1 MSNKILA
8 YRPDI
13 DGLRA
18 LAVLAVV
25 VFHFNKQWLPGGF
38 VGVDIFFVISGYLI
52 TGIVARQLAHGEFK
66 FTEFYLRRVR
76 RIFPA
81 AAFMIF
87 VTLLVGVTLMLPS
100 DVNDLSGSALA
111 SLLSV
116 ANIYFWKYLDVS
128 YFAASSDMVPLLHM
142 WSLGVEEQF
151 YLIWPACLFL
161 AFAYLQKRWLII
173 ISLALAVVSFAWGQL
188 NLEVDQKFA
197 YYMLPSRAGEL
208 LVGAITYFTCQA
220 VNPRIQRV
228 HAEVIAAVGLAI
240 VVWSLLMIRESDGFP
255 GLISAVPTIGV
266 ALLIA
271 AGKFSPTLVGGLFSL
286 RPIVGVGLVSFSLYL
301 WHWPV
306 LAFYRYSMGEPDL
319 FGGLLCLVIMIVM
332 TLLSYFWI
340 EKPFRHSGA
349 RAKDFAL
356 SGLLIATGL
365 LSIVAIYS
373 NGVIK
378 LFSPE
383 GYVETLAK
391 VSNNTGP
398 AFSYSYVCQV
408 GAKPE
413 FLTDRKCVVGDPTKE
428 PRAILFGDSNAAHFM
443 GYFKV
448 LSEHHGFALR
458 NIEHSS
464 CPPFPDDL
472 SRKYAP
478 PAYKDSCVKFN
489 KMVRG
494 DLAKYDTIVLG
505 ASWHAYVRD
514 LSFESDFRQ
523 TLRLLT
529 DAGKTV
535 VIALRAPGFMGYD
548 RECSKKSIKIPFMS
562 CEKQTSYADK
572 GDYAANKLVG
582 KIALEYPR
590 TSIFGLRDLI
600 CQNGTCSAYMHGKPL
615 YYDEGHLSIPGSEML
630 GVEALRTNTLPTGL
644 LEILS
649 RSAEPLAKVGSEEI

>member
-1 MSNKILA
+1 MSNKILT

-25 VFHFNKQWLPGGF
+25 IFHFNKQWLPGGF

-52 TGIVARQLAHGEFK
+52 TGIVARQLAKGEFR
-66 FTEFYLRRVR
+66 FSDFYLRRIR

-87 VTLLVGVTLMLPS
+87 VTLLAGVTLMLPS

-111 SLLSV
+111 SVLSV
-116 ANIYFWKYLDVS
+116 ANIYFWKYLDIS

-151 YLIWPACLFL
+151 YLLWPAFLFF
-161 AFAYLQKRWLII
+161 AFAYLQRRWIVI
-173 ISLALAVVSFAWGQL
+173 ISLLLAVASFSWGQL
-188 NLEVDQKFA
+188 NLASDQKFA

-208 LVGAITYFTCQA
+208 LIGAVTYFVCQM
-220 VNPRIQRV
+220 VRFRIQRAY
-228 HAEVIAAVGLAI
+228 AEILAAVGLVI
-240 VVWSLLMIRESDGFP
+240 VIWSLLTIREADGFP
-255 GLISAVPTIGV
+255 GWISVVPTLGV

-271 AGKFSPTLVGGLFSL
+271 AGNFSQTIVGGLFSL
-286 RPIVGVGLVSFSLYL
+286 RPFVAVGLISFSLYL

-319 FGGLLCLVIMIVM
+319 FGGLLCLVIMFVM

-340 EKPFRHSGA
+340 EKPFRHSGGA
-349 RAKDFAL
+349 AKAYVL
-356 SGLLIATGL
+356 SSLLIAIGV
-365 LSIVAIYS
+365 LSSVAVYS
-373 NGVIK
+373 SGVIK

-391 VSNNTGP
+391 VSSNTGP

-413 FLTDRKCVVGDPTKE
+413 FLNDKKCVVGDAARA

-448 LSEHHGFALR
+448 LSEHYGFTLR

-464 CPPFPDDL
+464 CPPFPDEL

-478 PAYKDSCVKFN
+478 PAYKDSCVEFN

-494 DLAKYDTIVLG
+494 ELKKYDTIVLG

-514 LSFESDFRQ
+514 PSFESDFRQ

-548 RECSKKSIKIPFMS
+548 RDCSKKSIKIPFMS

-600 CQNGTCSAYMHGKPL
+600 CKNGTCSAYMDGKPL

-630 GVEALRTNTLPTGL
+630 GAEALRTNVLPVGL
-644 LEILS
+644 LEVLL
-649 RSAEPLAKVGSEEI
+649 RPADPLAIVGSE

>member
-1 MSNKILA
+1 MSNKILS

-25 VFHFNKQWLPGGF
+25 IFHFNKQWLPGGF

-52 TGIVARQLAHGEFK
+52 TGIVARQLAEGQFK
-66 FTEFYLRRVR
+66 FSDFYLRRVR

-81 AAFMIF
+81 AAFMIL
-87 VTLLVGVTLMLPS
+87 VTLMAGVTLMLPA
-100 DVNDLSGSALA
+100 DVNDLSGAALA

-151 YLIWPACLFL
+151 YLLWPACLFF
-161 AFAYLQKRWLII
+161 AFAYVQKRWIVIL
-173 ISLALAVVSFAWGQL
+173 SLLLAVISFTWGQL
-188 NLEVDQKFA
+188 YVESDQKFA

-208 LVGAITYFTCQA
+208 LIGAVTYFLCQL
-220 VNPRIQRV
+220 VQLRV
-228 HAEVIAAVGLAI
+228 RRTYAEILAAVGLAI
-240 VVWSLLMIRESDGFP
+240 IIWSLLTIRETDGFP
-255 GLISAVPTIGV
+255 GWISVIPTIGV

-271 AGKFSPTLVGGLFSL
+271 AGNFSPTLVGSLFSL
-286 RPIVGVGLVSFSLYL
+286 RPFVAVGLISFSLYL

-319 FGGLLCLVIMIVM
+319 FGGVFCLVIMLVM
-332 TLLSYFWI
+332 TLLSYFCI
-340 EKPFRHSGA
+340 EKPFRHSGGTY
-349 RAKDFAL
+349 KVYAL
-356 SGLLIATGL
+356 SGLLIAVGL
-365 LSIVAIYS
+365 LSSVAIYS

-378 LFSPE
+378 LLSPE
-383 GYVETLAK
+383 GYAEKLAR
-391 VSNNTGP
+391 VSNTTSP

-413 FLTDRKCVVGDPTKE
+413 FLTDKKCVVGDASRP

-448 LSEHHGFALR
+448 LSEHYGFALR

-464 CPPFPDDL
+464 CPPFPDEL

-478 PAYKDSCVKFN
+478 PAYKDSCVEFN

-494 DLAKYDTIVLG
+494 ELTKYDTIVLG

-514 LSFESDFRQ
+514 PSFESDFRK

-600 CQNGTCSAYMHGKPL
+600 CKGGTCSAYMHGKPL
-615 YYDEGHLSIPGSEML
+615 YFDEGHLSIPGSEML
-630 GVEALRTNTLPTGL
+630 GAEALRTNEVPAGL
-644 LEILS
+644 LDVLL
-649 RSAEPLAKVGSEEI
+649 RSTEPLANISDE

>member
-1 MSNKILA
+1 MSNKMLT

-52 TGIVARQLAHGEFK
+52 TGIVARQLAQGEFK
-66 FTEFYLRRVR
+66 FSDFYLRRIR

-87 VTLLVGVTLMLPS
+87 VTLLAGVTLMLPS

-111 SLLSV
+111 SVLSV
-116 ANIYFWKYLDVS
+116 ANIYFWKYLDIS

-151 YLIWPACLFL
+151 YLLWPAFLFF
-161 AFAYLQKRWLII
+161 AFAYLQRRWIVI
-173 ISLALAVVSFAWGQL
+173 ISLLLAVASFSWGQL
-188 NLEVDQKFA
+188 SLAGDQKFA

-208 LVGAITYFTCQA
+208 LIGAATYFICQM
-220 VNPRIQRV
+220 VRFRIQRAY
-228 HAEVIAAVGLAI
+228 AEILAALGLLIVI
-240 VVWSLLMIRESDGFP
+240 WSLLTIRETDGFP
-255 GLISAVPTIGV
+255 GWISVVPTIGG

-271 AGKFSPTLVGGLFSL
+271 AGNFSPTLVGGLFSL
-286 RPIVGVGLVSFSLYL
+286 RPFVAVGLISFSLYL

-319 FGGLLCLVIMIVM
+319 FGGLLCLVIMFVM

-340 EKPFRHSGA
+340 EKPFRHSGGA
-349 RAKDFAL
+349 AKAYAL
-356 SGLLIATGL
+356 SSLLIATGV
-365 LSIVAIYS
+365 LSSVAIYS
-373 NGVIK
+373 SGVIK

-383 GYVETLAK
+383 GYAETLAK

-413 FLTDRKCVVGDPTKE
+413 FLNDKKCVVGDAARA

-448 LSEHHGFALR
+448 LSEHYGFALR

-464 CPPFPDDL
+464 CPPFPDEL

-478 PAYKDSCVKFN
+478 PAYKDSCVEFN

-494 DLAKYDTIVLG
+494 ELAKYDTIVLG

-514 LSFESDFRQ
+514 PSFESDFRQ

-562 CEKQTSYADK
+562 CENQTSYADK

-600 CQNGTCSAYMHGKPL
+600 CKNGTCSAYMDGKPL

-630 GVEALRTNTLPTGL
+630 GAEALRTNVLPVGL
-644 LEILS
+644 LEVLL
-649 RSAEPLAKVGSEEI
+649 RSADPLAKVGGE

>member
-25 VFHFNKQWLPGGF
+25 IFHFNKQWLPGGF

-52 TGIVARQLAHGEFK
+52 TGIVAKQLAQGQFR
-66 FTEFYLRRVR
+66 FTEFYLRRIR

-87 VTLLVGVTLMLPS
+87 VTLLAGLTLMLPS
-100 DVNDLSGSALA
+100 DVSDLSGSALA

-116 ANIYFWKYLDVS
+116 ANIYFWKYLDIS

-151 YLIWPACLFL
+151 YLLWPAFLFF
-161 AFAYLQKRWLII
+161 AFACMQKRGLVII
-173 ISLALAVVSFAWGQL
+173 ALLLAAASFAWGQL
-188 NLEVDQKFA
+188 NLASDQKFA

-208 LVGAITYFTCQA
+208 LIGAVTYFICQM
-220 VNPRIQRV
+220 VTFRVQRAY
-228 HAEVIAAVGLAI
+228 AEIIAAVGLAI
-240 VVWSLLMIRESDGFP
+240 VVWSLLTIRETDGFP
-255 GLISAVPTIGV
+255 GLISAVPTVGV

-271 AGKFSPTLVGGLFSL
+271 AGNFSSTAVNSLFSL
-286 RPIVGVGLVSFSLYL
+286 RPLVAVGLISFSLYL

-306 LAFYRYSMGEPDL
+306 LAFYRYAMGEPDL
-319 FGGLLCLVIMIVM
+319 MGGLMCLVIMVVM
-332 TLLSYFWI
+332 TLVSYFGI

-349 RAKDFAL
+349 PAKAYAL
-356 SGLLIATGL
+356 SGLLLATGV
-365 LSIVAIYS
+365 LSIIAISS
-373 NGVIK
+373 NGLIK

-383 GYVETLAK
+383 NYAERLAK
-391 VSNNTGP
+391 LSNNTGP

-413 FLTDRKCVVGDPTKE
+413 FMTSQKCVVGDHHKV

-448 LSEHHGFALR
+448 LSEHYGFALR

-464 CPPFPDDL
+464 CPPFPDEL

-489 KMVRG
+489 QMVRG
-494 DLAKYDTIVLG
+494 ELSKYDTVVLG

-514 LSFESDFRQ
+514 PSFESDFRQ
-523 TLRLLT
+523 TLRQLT
-529 DAGKTV
+529 EAGKTV

-600 CQNGTCSAYMHGKPL
+600 CRNGTCSAYLNGSPL

-630 GVEALRTNTLPTGL
+630 GAEALRTKVLPLGL

-649 RSAEPLAKVGSEEI
+649 RSGEPIAKISNE